1 MASGVRARFATDIG
15 LALTGV
21 AGPDGGT
28 PEKPVGLVHVAL
40 DVRGAV
46 THRRLLLP
54 GDRALV
60 REIAV
65 KSALDLVRRALLV

>member
-1 MASGVRARFATDIG
+1 VH
-15 LALTGV
+15 LALDARGV
-21 AGPDGGT
+21 
-28 PEKPVGLVHVAL
+28 
-40 DVRGAV
+40 V

-65 KSALDLVRRALLV
+65 KSALDLVRRALSG